1 MEKIVFNPMEI
12 YYDIKAF
19 AEDKNIDPQSQVY
32 SELLRWAAAAEKL
45 VRPRAI
51 IKWCAVKAL
60 GDDRVQVAHK
70 IFESRL
76 LAEKLEGIERVFA
89 TVVTAGD

>member
-45 VRPRAI
+45 VRPRA
-51 IKWCAVKAL
+51 CL
-60 GDDRVQVAHK
+60 LYT
-70 IFESRL
+70 SRC
-76 LAEKLEGIERVFA
+76 V
-89 TVVTAGD
+89 